1 MKIENSAGQIKDSK
15 IFKLIKGLAKN
26 GVAIIFI
33 GILIIMAILTKGKS
47 LVFSNIVN
55 IMMQAT
61 TIGIVAIGMAL
72 VIIDRGIDLSVG
84 GIAVLSSSIG
94 ILFMTKLNVPWY
106 FCILIMLFI
115 GSLIGLINGLSI
127 SVLKMPAFI
136 CTLAT
141 MKITNGLALF
151 ILGGTTLFGLPD
163 AYGIIGQGMFASI
176 PIAVWILLI
185 LTLIGTLVLRYA
197 GFGRELYAM
206 GGNPKAAWMA
216 GINVT
221 QRRVIIYV
229 ISGFLSA
236 VAAVVITSRIMCAQ
250 TTVGQGIELDAIAS
264 AVMGGVSMSGG
275 EGGILGAVAGTFI
288 IVMINNGLN
297 LLAVSPY
304 IQTAI
309 KGLIIFS
316 AIAIDVIRRRK
327 ELSLKQ

>member
-1 MKIENSAGQIKDSK
+1 
-15 IFKLIKGLAKN
+15 
-26 GVAIIFI
+26 
-33 GILIIMAILTKGKS
+33 
-47 LVFSNIVN
+47 
-55 IMMQAT
+55 
-61 TIGIVAIGMAL
+61 
-72 VIIDRGIDLSVG
+72 
-84 GIAVLSSSIG
+84 
-94 ILFMTKLNVPWY
+94 
-106 FCILIMLFI
+106 
-115 GSLIGLINGLSI
+115 
-127 SVLKMPAFI
+127 MPAFI

-206 GGNPKAAWMA
+206 GGNPKAAWIA

-221 QRRVIIYV
+221 QRRIMIYV
-229 ISGFLSA
+229 ISGLLSA

-309 KGLIIFS
+309 KGLIIFT